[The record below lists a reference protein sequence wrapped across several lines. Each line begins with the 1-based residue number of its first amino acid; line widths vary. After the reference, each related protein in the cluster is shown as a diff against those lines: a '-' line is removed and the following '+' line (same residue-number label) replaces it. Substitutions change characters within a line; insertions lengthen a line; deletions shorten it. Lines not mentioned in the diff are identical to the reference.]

1 MKIGIDITS
10 ITKQKAGIGNYTY
23 FLTNEFI
30 KYTEHTFYLF
40 GNSKENIDYL
50 DLKDK
55 KNIKFVLVEA
65 KRANVIWMLK
75 VRIKTVFLRL
85 DAFISPSSNFLLSL
99 LFVNSWTIVHDI
111 IPIIFPEYFVGSSS
125 KNFKFLFSLLIK
137 LKRKLFFISKTTY
150 KDVCRI
156 YNQQFDKNIIYAGLN
171 KYGLEKLSANQYVN
185 TSQNRADFKEKN
197 FILSVSTLEP
207 RKNYVNSITAFY
219 EFSKK
224 YGEFKYYIVGKKG
237 WMFDDI
243 QETIKKYNLEEKV
256 VLLNYVNNE
265 TLNELYKHCKF
276 FVLVSKYEG
285 FGLPVL
291 EAYSYGKKLLISNIP
306 AFIELNLNNTIYV
319 NPDDIDEI
327 VGGMQS
333 ILELKTEQIKN
344 EIIQKYSWEN
354 VASLTLKY
362 ITQYYEDRRKKN

>member
-1 MKIGIDITS
+1 MRIGIDISS

-23 FLTNEFI
+23 FLTNELI

-75 VRIKTVFLRL
+75 IRIKTVFLRL

-99 LFVNSWTIVHDI
+99 LYVNSWTIVHDI
-111 IPIIFPEYFVGSSS
+111 IPIIFPEYFAGSSS
-125 KNFKFLFSLLIK
+125 KNFKFLFNLLIK
-137 LKRKLFFISKTTY
+137 FRRKMLFNSETTY
-150 KDVCRI
+150 KDVCNI
-156 YNQQFDKNIIYAGLN
+156 YRQQFNKNIIYAGLN
-171 KYGLEKLSANQYVN
+171 KYLEKSPANEYIN
-185 TSQNRADFKEKN
+185 TSQSKIDFKEEN

-224 YGEFKYYIVGKKG
+224 YREFKYYIVGKKG
-237 WMFDDI
+237 WMFDEI
-243 QETIKKYNLEEKV
+243 EQTIKKYNLEEKV
-256 VLLNYVNNE
+256 LLLNYVSNE
-265 TLNELYKHCKF
+265 TLVELYKHCKF

-362 ITQYYEDRRKKN
+362 LSNHENRRKKT

>member
-1 MKIGIDITS
+1 MKIGIDISS

-23 FLTNEFI
+23 FLTNELI

-75 VRIKTVFLRL
+75 IRIKTVFLRL

-99 LFVNSWTIVHDI
+99 LYVNSWTIVHDI
-111 IPIIFPEYFVGSSS
+111 IPIIFPEYFAGSSS
-125 KNFKFLFSLLIK
+125 KKFKFLFNLLIK
-137 LKRKLFFISKTTY
+137 FRRKMLFNSETTY
-150 KDVCRI
+150 KDVCNI
-156 YNQQFDKNIIYAGLN
+156 YRQQFNKNIIYAGLN
-171 KYGLEKLSANQYVN
+171 NYKKQSTQSNLLTDKNFVN
-185 TSQNRADFKEKN
+185 ED

-224 YGEFKYYIVGKKG
+224 YREFKYYIVGKKG

-354 VASLTLKY
+354 VARLTLKY
-362 ITQYYEDRRKKN
+362 LSNHENRRKKT